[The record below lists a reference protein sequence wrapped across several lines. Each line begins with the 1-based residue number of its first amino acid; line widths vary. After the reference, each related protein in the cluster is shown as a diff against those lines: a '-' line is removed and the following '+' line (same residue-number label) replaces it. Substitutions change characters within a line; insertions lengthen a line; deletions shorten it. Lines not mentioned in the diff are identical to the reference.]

1 MYSLL
6 VGWSSTGCLQNVST
20 AAGTMTATSQAI
32 LATLLHLTSHSSTF
46 PVQQICLR
54 SLQRA
59 WWPIGKAFLLWSS
72 TGCLQKVSHI
82 NGKPPKPCCV
92 SHTPLHLLLCSPH
105 SIPCPIPTYSTYL
118 RDPQKAFYGPLPGV
132 RRRSHIKVPLVAYLL
147 RYYKPVSPVF
157 ISHPHDH
164 RHSRSFIS
172 SILKER
178 GSTASLTG
186 SESSVD

>member
-32 LATLLHLTSHSSTF
+32 LVTLLHLTSQSSTF
-46 PVQQICLR
+46 PVQQICLQY
-54 SLQRA
+54 LQKA
-59 WWPIGKAFLLWSS
+59 WWAIWKGLLLWSS

-82 NGKPPKPCCV
+82 NSKLPKPRYV
-92 SHTPLHLLLCSPH
+92 SHTPLHLLLCSPL
-105 SIPCPIPTYSTYL
+105 SIPCPIPTYSAYL

-147 RYYKPVSPVF
+147 RVLQTCL
-157 ISHPHDH
+157 
-164 RHSRSFIS
+164 S
-172 SILKER
+172 SIHQ
-178 GSTASLTG
+178 SYTG
-186 SESSVD
+186 SSPQPVLHFK